1 MSPVRVRSFAPFATQ
16 YNGMKIKL
24 FMLLVII
31 FIIICC
37 LFLLKR
43 EVGSIP
49 NDNDLSK
56 FKTLPYFK
64 NGRFINIY
72 NSIDGFKNDGNER
85 YNFDFKTMMKML
97 FFQKNNPKQTMPII
111 HLNKNDFSYLPSDFA
126 VYWLGHSNVIFELS
140 GKRIIVDPTFSNAG
154 PVPFIVKRY
163 VNSPLNIRDLPHFDY
178 VLITHNH
185 YDHLERKAIKAL
197 NQQVNTTFIVPLGL
211 STTLIGWGVK
221 KEKIVEIGW
230 GQSLTFGNL
239 IFNGEPAI
247 HFSGRWLN
255 DSGKTLWNSYVIQ
268 VKSNDNDD
276 NNNIKRQIFCAGD
289 GGYGTQIDYIAK
301 KYGKYGGFDI
311 ATIEIDAWNTGWPYV
326 HMFTKEA
333 LEVAKKLNTKYLLP
347 VHWGVYNL
355 AMHNWKTSINMLLD
369 ENKKIHITNILT
381 PMIGE
386 KLNLLQEN
394 IEYKNQN
401 WFNEVE

>member
-1 MSPVRVRSFAPFATQ
+1 
-16 YNGMKIKL
+16 MKIKSCML
-24 FMLLVII
+24 F
-31 FIIICC
+31 FITVTILFCI
-37 LFLLKR
+37 FLLKR
-43 EVGSIP
+43 EVGKIP

-56 FKTLPYFK
+56 FKDLPYFQ
-64 NGRFINIY
+64 NGRFVNIY
-72 NSIDGFKNDGNER
+72 ESITGFKNDGNEK
-85 YNFDFKTMMKML
+85 YNFDFKTMVKML
-97 FFQKNNPKQTMPII
+97 FFQKNNPKQQMPII
-111 HLNKNDFSYLPSDFA
+111 HLNKNNFSTIPSEFA

-154 PVPFIVKRY
+154 PIPFIVKRY
-163 VNSPLNIRDLPHFDY
+163 VKSPLNIRDLPHFDY

-230 GQSLTFGNL
+230 GQSVAFDDL

-268 VKSNDNDD
+268 VKANNNSD
-276 NNNIKRQIFCAGD
+276 NNAIKRQIFCAGD

-301 KYGKYGGFDI
+301 KYGKYGNFDI
-311 ATIEIDAWNTGWPYV
+311 TTIEIDAWNTGWPYV
-326 HMFTKEA
+326 HMFTREA
-333 LEVAKKLNTKYLLP
+333 LEIAGKLKVKYLLP

-369 ENKKIHITNILT
+369 ENRKIHITNILT
-381 PMIGE
+381 PIIGE
-386 KLNLLQEN
+386 KLNLLQEK
-394 IEYKNQN
+394 IEYKKPKL
-401 WFNEVE
+401 V

>member
-1 MSPVRVRSFAPFATQ
+1 
-16 YNGMKIKL
+16 MKIKL
-24 FMLLVII
+24 FMLLFVVII
-31 FIIICC
+31 ILSCIS
-37 LFLLKR
+37 LLKR
-43 EVGSIP
+43 EVGKIP

-56 FKTLPYFK
+56 FTDLPYFQ
-64 NGRFINIY
+64 NGRFVNIY
-72 NSIDGFKNDGNER
+72 ESIIGFKNDGNEK
-85 YNFDFKTMMKML
+85 YNFDFKTMVKML
-97 FFQKNNPKQTMPII
+97 FFQKNNPKQQMPII
-111 HLNKNDFSYLPSDFA
+111 HLNKNNFSTIPSDFA

-154 PVPFIVKRY
+154 PVPFVVKRY
-163 VNSPLNIRDLPHFDY
+163 VKSPLNIRDLPHFDY

-211 STTLIGWGVK
+211 STTLIGWGIK
-221 KEKIVEIGW
+221 KEKITEIGW
-230 GQSLTFGNL
+230 GQSVAFDNL

-268 VKSNDNDD
+268 VKANNNDD
-276 NNNIKRQIFCAGD
+276 NNTIKRQIFCAGD

-301 KYGKYGGFDI
+301 KYGKYGNFEI

-326 HMFTKEA
+326 HMFTREA
-333 LEVAKKLNTKYLLP
+333 LEIASKLKVKHLLP

-355 AMHNWKTSINMLLD
+355 AMHNWKISINMLLD
-369 ENKKIHITNILT
+369 ENKKAHITNILT
-381 PMIGE
+381 PIMGE

-401 WFNEVE
+401 WFNEIE

>member
-1 MSPVRVRSFAPFATQ
+1 M
-16 YNGMKIKL
+16 L
-24 FMLLVII
+24 F
-31 FIIICC
+31 FITITISSCI
-37 LFLLKR
+37 FLLKR
-43 EVGSIP
+43 EVGKIP

-56 FKTLPYFK
+56 FTDLPYFQ
-64 NGRFINIY
+64 NGRFVNIY
-72 NSIDGFKNDGNER
+72 ESITGFKNNGNEK
-85 YNFDFKTMMKML
+85 YNFDFKTMVKML
-97 FFQKNNPKQTMPII
+97 FFQKNNPKQQMPII
-111 HLNKNDFSYLPSDFA
+111 HLNKNNFSTIPSEFA

-154 PVPFIVKRY
+154 PIPFIVKRY
-163 VNSPLNIRDLPHFDY
+163 VKSPLNIRDLPHFDY

-197 NQQVNTTFIVPLGL
+197 NKQTDITFIVPLGL
-211 STTLIGWGVK
+211 SATLIGWGVK

-230 GQSLTFGNL
+230 GQIVAFDDL

-255 DSGKTLWNSYVIQ
+255 DGGKTLWNAYVIQ
-268 VKSNDNDD
+268 VKANNND
-276 NNNIKRQIFCAGD
+276 NNNTIKRQIFCAGD

-301 KYGKYGGFDI
+301 KYGKYGNFEI

-326 HMFTKEA
+326 HMFTREA
-333 LEVAKKLNTKYLLP
+333 LEIASKLKVKYLLP
-347 VHWGVYNL
+347 VHWYVYNL
-355 AMHNWKTSINMLLD
+355 AMHNWKTSINMLLN

-386 KLNLLQEN
+386 KLNLLQEK

-401 WFNEVE
+401 WFNEIE

>member
-1 MSPVRVRSFAPFATQ
+1 
-16 YNGMKIKL
+16 MKIKL
-24 FMLLVII
+24 FMLLFVII
-31 FIIICC
+31 IISSCI
-37 LFLLKR
+37 FLLKR
-43 EVGSIP
+43 EVGKIP

>member
-1 MSPVRVRSFAPFATQ
+1 
-16 YNGMKIKL
+16 MKIKSCML
-24 FMLLVII
+24 F
-31 FIIICC
+31 FITVTILFCI
-37 LFLLKR
+37 FLLKR
-43 EVGSIP
+43 EVGKIP

-56 FKTLPYFK
+56 FKDLPYFQ
-64 NGRFINIY
+64 NGRFVNIY
-72 NSIDGFKNDGNER
+72 ESITGFKNDGNEK
-85 YNFDFKTMMKML
+85 YNFDFKTMVKML
-97 FFQKNNPKQTMPII
+97 FFQKNNPKQQMPII
-111 HLNKNDFSYLPSDFA
+111 HLNKNNFSTIPSEFA

-154 PVPFIVKRY
+154 PIPFIVKRY
-163 VNSPLNIRDLPHFDY
+163 VKSPLNIRDLPHFDY

-197 NQQVNTTFIVPLGL
+197 NKQANITFITPLGL

-230 GQSLTFGNL
+230 GQSVAFDDL

-268 VKSNDNDD
+268 VKANNNSD
-276 NNNIKRQIFCAGD
+276 NNAIKRQIFCAGD

-301 KYGKYGGFDI
+301 KYGKYGNFEI

-326 HMFTKEA
+326 HMFTREA
-333 LEVAKKLNTKYLLP
+333 LEIASKLKVKHLLP

-386 KLNLLQEN
+386 KLNLLQEK

-401 WFNEVE
+401 WFNDIE

>member
-1 MSPVRVRSFAPFATQ
+1 MF
-16 YNGMKIKL
+16 L
-24 FMLLVII
+24 FVII
-31 FIIICC
+31 TILSCI
-37 LFLLKR
+37 FLLKR
-43 EVGSIP
+43 EVGKIP

-56 FKTLPYFK
+56 FTDLPYFQ
-64 NGRFINIY
+64 NGRFVNIY
-72 NSIDGFKNDGNER
+72 ESITGFKNDGNEK
-85 YNFDFKTMMKML
+85 YNFDFKTMVKML
-97 FFQKNNPKQTMPII
+97 FFQKNNPKQQIPIT
-111 HLNKNDFSYLPSDFA
+111 HLNKNNFSTIPSEFA

-154 PVPFIVKRY
+154 PIPFIVKRY
-163 VNSPLNIRDLPHFDY
+163 VKSPLNIRDLPHFDY

-197 NQQVNTTFIVPLGL
+197 NKQANITFITPLGL

-230 GQSLTFGNL
+230 GQSVAFDDL

-268 VKSNDNDD
+268 VKTNNNSD
-276 NNNIKRQIFCAGD
+276 NNAIKRQIFCAGD

-301 KYGKYGGFDI
+301 KYGKYGNFEI

-326 HMFTKEA
+326 HMFTREA
-333 LEVAKKLNTKYLLP
+333 LEIASKLKVKYLLP

-381 PMIGE
+381 PIMGE
-386 KLNLLQEN
+386 KLNLLQEK
-394 IEYKNQN
+394 IEYKDQN
-401 WFNEVE
+401 WFNEIE

>member
-1 MSPVRVRSFAPFATQ
+1 
-16 YNGMKIKL
+16 
-24 FMLLVII
+24 MLLFVII
-31 FIIICC
+31 IISSCI
-37 LFLLKR
+37 FLLKR
-43 EVGSIP
+43 EVGKIP